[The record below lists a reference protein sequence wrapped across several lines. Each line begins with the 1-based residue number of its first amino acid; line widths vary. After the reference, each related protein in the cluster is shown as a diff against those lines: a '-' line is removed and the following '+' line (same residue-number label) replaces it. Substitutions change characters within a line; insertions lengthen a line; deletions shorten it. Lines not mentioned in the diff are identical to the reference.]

1 MAKWLTGVPNL
12 PAVLHGQVEL
22 APPLH
27 SHDQICR
34 QTAGPRLLLRTM
46 NMRIIT
52 LCACSAL
59 TLATTAA
66 ATSPPAVDTI
76 ETIRRHL
83 ELSQFRALLGEQS
96 FAPTARI
103 SLIAPIDESCDVNV
117 MREITLGKE
126 ANRKAFIEN
135 HALKGFIYTDG
146 YDLQPNGRPVSV
158 TWSTIDRKSH
168 RIGEGEHLSVETVA
182 GGSITVEVQGGQIFV
197 GHHLVPRGGV
207 DVAMNGSVIQIHGCD
222 RLG

>member
-1 MAKWLTGVPNL
+1 MDMT
-12 PAVLHGQVEL
+12 
-22 APPLH
+22 
-27 SHDQICR
+27 
-34 QTAGPRLLLRTM
+34 
-46 NMRIIT
+46 MRIIT

-59 TLATTAA
+59 TLARTAA
-66 ATSPPAVDTI
+66 ATSPPAVGTI
-76 ETIRRHL
+76 ETIGRHP
-83 ELSQFRALLGEQS
+83 ELSQFRALVGEES
-96 FAPTARI
+96 FPPNARI
-103 SLIAPIDESCDVNV
+103 SLIAPVNESCDVDV
-117 MREITLGKE
+117 MRELTVGKE

-158 TWSTIDRKSH
+158 TWSTLDRISH
-168 RIGEGEHLSVETVA
+168 RIGEGEHLNVETVA
-182 GGSITVEVQGGQIFV
+182 GGNITVEVQGRQIFV